1 LVYEE
6 RSGPPLRGGNRNGR
20 PQCRHTPSRELKS
33 RWIEFPLSFICCLHG
48 WSFDRSYPARFPNLI
63 AAHMNPLKFACDY
76 SATRACDQGLHRYGR
91 R

>member
-6 RSGPPLRGGNRNGR
+6 RSGPPVRGGSRNGH

-33 RWIEFPLSFICCLHG
+33 RWIGFPLSFICCLHG
-48 WSFDRSYPARFPNLI
+48 WSFPNMIVAPRLS
-63 AAHMNPLKFACDY
+63 LKFACDY
-76 SATRACDQGLHRYGR
+76 SATRACDQGLRRCGR